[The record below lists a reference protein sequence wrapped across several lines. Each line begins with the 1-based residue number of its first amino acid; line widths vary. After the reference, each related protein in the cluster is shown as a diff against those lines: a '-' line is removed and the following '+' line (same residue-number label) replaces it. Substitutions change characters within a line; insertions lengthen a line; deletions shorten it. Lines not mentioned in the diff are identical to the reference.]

1 MGFNYKSWAI
11 RMQWHPW
18 NFIARHELSQSNGDT
33 IKIYEV
39 FIALTM
45 GFALGFHENCMGTHA
60 SDVISLQPNSS
71 TSVQHQLTHQPWPSL
86 SAACFWAW
94 CWHWWSCMWRWGR
107 WTWSSWSTWMS
118 WPSSSLS
125 SKWGHGGDDGD
136 SGDEDHEASARR
148 LGDMFLSTSEDEEF
162 LEDQHTPDLDNDQL
176 ERRSMYR
183 NNRASRL
190 DSRLEGNEM
199 NISNDW
205 CNPEKNSGA
214 RGGWLIR
221 GALVY
226 Y

>member
-1 MGFNYKSWAI
+1 MS
-11 RMQWHPW
+11 
-18 NFIARHELSQSNGDT
+18 
-33 IKIYEV
+33 
-39 FIALTM
+39 
-45 GFALGFHENCMGTHA
+45 
-60 SDVISLQPNSS
+60 
-71 TSVQHQLTHQPWPSL
+71 
-86 SAACFWAW
+86 
-94 CWHWWSCMWRWGR
+94 RWGR

-162 LEDQHTPDLDNDQL
+162 LEDQHTSDLDNGQL

-190 DSRLEGNEM
+190 DSRLEGNEV

-221 GALVY
+221 GALDYSEGGAWAHGGYPLWAIQIAVFW
-226 Y
+226 

>member
-45 GFALGFHENCMGTHA
+45 GFALGFHENCMGAHA
-60 SDVISLQPNSS
+60 SDVTALQPNSS
-71 TSVQHQLTHQPWPSL
+71 TWVQHQFTHQPWPSL

-125 SKWGHGGDDGD
+125 SKWGHVEKMGVMMVMLVMRVMRIMRHQQGV
-136 SGDEDHEASARR
+136 
-148 LGDMFLSTSEDEEF
+148 
-162 LEDQHTPDLDNDQL
+162 LETCSWAHQK
-176 ERRSMYR
+176 MR
-183 NNRASRL
+183 NF
-190 DSRLEGNEM
+190 
-199 NISNDW
+199 
-205 CNPEKNSGA
+205 
-214 RGGWLIR
+214 
-221 GALVY
+221 
-226 Y
+226 